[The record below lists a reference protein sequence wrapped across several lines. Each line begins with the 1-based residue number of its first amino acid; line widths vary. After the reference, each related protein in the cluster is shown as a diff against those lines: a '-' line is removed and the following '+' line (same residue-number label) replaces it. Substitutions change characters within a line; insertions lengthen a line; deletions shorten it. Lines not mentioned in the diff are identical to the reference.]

1 MFDEILIKLEILE
14 RLGELTAEQLE
25 MVKNGN
31 FVEVWQ
37 QLHADG
43 KEVTLWERL
52 RQKPKTNTTAKHTT
66 GSISL
71 SRKVTGK

>member
-14 RLGELTAEQLE
+14 RLGELTAEQQKNK
-25 MVKNGN
+25 KNGN

-43 KEVTLWERL
+43 KEVT
-52 RQKPKTNTTAKHTT
+52 
-66 GSISL
+66 
-71 SRKVTGK
+71 